1 MPISLSFNEDTE
13 KIENRQKCLEFLAKH
28 RVEVGLT
35 SKASGLS
42 KFLLAIHTHGAP
54 VMRIPPLPV
63 LQPALHQGDVRSD
76 MQEHALEACEAA
88 CEGDLA
94 AVSGAFEAIGQAGVD
109 GIHNY
114 IDAGIPPP
122 NSPVTLSGGWIFNR
136 VARKGVLVSGK
147 GGGPPLVDTGALYND
162 FDYEIKEG

>member
-1 MPISLSFNEDTE
+1 
-13 KIENRQKCLEFLAKH
+13 
-28 RVEVGLT
+28 
-35 SKASGLS
+35 
-42 KFLLAIHTHGAP
+42 
-54 VMRIPPLPV
+54 MRIPPRPV
-63 LQPALHQGDVRSD
+63 VQPALHQGDVQAD

-94 AVSGAFEAIGQAGVD
+94 AVSGAYEAIGQAGVD
-109 GIHNY
+109 GIHKY

-147 GGGPPLVDTGALYND
+147 GGGPPLVSTGALYGD
-162 FDYEIKEG
+162 FSYEIKEG